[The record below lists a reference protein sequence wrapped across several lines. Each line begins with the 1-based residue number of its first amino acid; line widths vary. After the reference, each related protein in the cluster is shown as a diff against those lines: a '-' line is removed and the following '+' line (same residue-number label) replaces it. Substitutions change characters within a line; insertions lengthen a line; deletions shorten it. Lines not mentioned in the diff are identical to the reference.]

1 MKHFKASS
9 KQKIYFNNTKVAKP
23 GAWQKQIKTKMA
35 AVNKKLK
42 FVILQQVN
50 VISIL
55 LLKII
60 AASEYYQCST
70 LNSRINK
77 F

>member
-9 KQKIYFNNTKVAKP
+9 KQKIYFNNTKMAKP

-42 FVILQQVN
+42 FVILQQLN

-55 LLKII
+55 
-60 AASEYYQCST
+60 
-70 LNSRINK
+70 
-77 F
+77 